1 MNENVWQALLFSA
14 IAGLSTGIGSLIA
27 LFAKKSNKTFLSV
40 SLGFSAG
47 VMIYVCFAELFKNSQ
62 EMLAASFGQVKGAI
76 FSAVSLFCGIA
87 AVMLIEGLL
96 PEKEKKEFGGEVCDE
111 EKKRKRLLRSGI
123 FTALTIAVHN
133 LPEGLATFVSALDN
147 PKLAVPVVAAVAIHN
162 IPEGIAVS
170 TPVFFATGSRSKAFW
185 YSFLSGLAE
194 PLGAIAGYLMLMPIL
209 NETVFGILYG
219 AVAGIMLYIAL
230 AELLP
235 SAHEQSPKKFAVN
248 AGLVAGMLIMA
259 ISLILFM

>member
-96 PEKEKKEFGGEVCDE
+96 PEKEKKGVWRGD
-111 EKKRKRLLRSGI
+111 LR
-123 FTALTIAVHN
+123 
-133 LPEGLATFVSALDN
+133 
-147 PKLAVPVVAAVAIHN
+147 
-162 IPEGIAVS
+162 
-170 TPVFFATGSRSKAFW
+170 
-185 YSFLSGLAE
+185 
-194 PLGAIAGYLMLMPIL
+194 
-209 NETVFGILYG
+209 
-219 AVAGIMLYIAL
+219 
-230 AELLP
+230 
-235 SAHEQSPKKFAVN
+235 
-248 AGLVAGMLIMA
+248 
-259 ISLILFM
+259 

>member
-76 FSAVSLFCGIA
+76 FSTVSLFCGIA

-111 EKKRKRLLRSGI
+111 EKKRKRLLRSGYLRRLPLPCTI
-123 FTALTIAVHN
+123 FRRGLQPLFPRLTIPS
-133 LPEGLATFVSALDN
+133 LPC
-147 PKLAVPVVAAVAIHN
+147 
-162 IPEGIAVS
+162 
-170 TPVFFATGSRSKAFW
+170 RW
-185 YSFLSGLAE
+185 
-194 PLGAIAGYLMLMPIL
+194 
-209 NETVFGILYG
+209 
-219 AVAGIMLYIAL
+219 
-230 AELLP
+230 LLP
-235 SAHEQSPKKFAVN
+235 
-248 AGLVAGMLIMA
+248 
-259 ISLILFM
+259 

>member
-96 PEKEKKEFGGEVCDE
+96 PEKEKKEFGGEICDE

-162 IPEGIAVS
+162 IPE
-170 TPVFFATGSRSKAFW
+170 
-185 YSFLSGLAE
+185 
-194 PLGAIAGYLMLMPIL
+194 
-209 NETVFGILYG
+209 
-219 AVAGIMLYIAL
+219 
-230 AELLP
+230 
-235 SAHEQSPKKFAVN
+235 
-248 AGLVAGMLIMA
+248 
-259 ISLILFM
+259 

>member
-96 PEKEKKEFGGEVCDE
+96 PEKEKKEFGGEICDE

-133 LPEGLATFVSALDN
+133 LPEVGT
-147 PKLAVPVVAAVAIHN
+147 
-162 IPEGIAVS
+162 
-170 TPVFFATGSRSKAFW
+170 RS
-185 YSFLSGLAE
+185 
-194 PLGAIAGYLMLMPIL
+194 
-209 NETVFGILYG
+209 
-219 AVAGIMLYIAL
+219 
-230 AELLP
+230 
-235 SAHEQSPKKFAVN
+235 
-248 AGLVAGMLIMA
+248 
-259 ISLILFM
+259 